1 MGAIRGKDF
10 MLFIDTTDPQT
21 GAVVSVPV
29 CYSQDVKLNLEAE
42 MLEATA
48 PPDGGFRNFFPGLI
62 NYTLE
67 FNGIAVEN
75 DSTTVTI
82 IDLQNY
88 IINKTR
94 LSWKAFNQ
102 ANQLYIYSGFMYL
115 RSVGEASPYDSLNT
129 FDCSAQGDGVLT
141 ISAFIPG
148 TVGTIYYGVQDNNDI
163 PTDFSKSIQGDAA
176 KDIIIPYGQITGGK
190 YYWMAYPR
198 TVRAKDSYQDNND
211 TNNAGAIGAAT
222 DLFSLQS
229 MNIGSDPYYLSM
241 SHYVTSFAGSF
252 QSVKFYN
259 NSNVPNSCALAQN
272 VILSLGVDAGQN
284 FQRFLSIKFID
295 VQAPSLQYFIRLV
308 NVTDQTSTVETRT
321 AAQATIDGNNVQLL
335 ALVTRQK
342 QYSVEIAIGCSLTS
356 VSGYTQPIFFNT

>member
-1 MGAIRGKDF
+1 MSVIRGKDF

-29 CYSQDVKLNLEAE
+29 CYSQDVRLSLEAE

-48 PPDGGFRNFFPGLI
+48 PPDGGFRNFFPGLL
-62 NYTLE
+62 NYNLE

-75 DSTTVTI
+75 DSSTVTI

-148 TVGTIYYGVQDNNDI
+148 TVGTIYYGVQDTSDI

-190 YYWMAYPR
+190 YYWIAYPR

-211 TNNAGAIGAAT
+211 TNNAGAIGADT

-241 SHYVTSFAGSF
+241 SHYLTSFAGSF

-272 VILSLGVDAGQN
+272 VKVSLSLN
-284 FQRFLSIKFID
+284 PFPLPMYCSIKFVD

-321 AAQATIDGNNVQLL
+321 AAQATIDGNNVTLL
-335 ALVTRQK
+335 TEVTGGK
-342 QYSVEIAIGCSLTS
+342 QWSIEIAIGCSLTS